1 MDSQYCSY
9 FFFFFFWG
17 GGGGGGGRG
26 DGERHIFSFM
36 VCLQQCIKGAME
48 R

>member
-17 GGGGGGGRG
+17 GGGGRGGEGGWREAYFQFYG
-26 DGERHIFSFM
+26 LFT
-36 VCLQQCIKGAME
+36 AMH
-48 R
+48 